1 MQDGAPVKAIWLAL
15 AAMLA
20 LAGPAAAQHRG
31 GGDKTGE
38 FDFYVL
44 SLSWSPTYC
53 QQSDRPDPTQCGLAK
68 RFAFVVHGLW
78 PQYERGF
85 PSDCRVTGRFPT
97 RQQVDDMLD
106 IMPSPGLV
114 RYQWR
119 KHGTCSGL
127 DPRSYFD
134 TLRAAAAK
142 VKTPADF
149 MSADREREVS
159 PADVERA
166 FIDAN
171 PGMKP
176 AGIAVQCRDGD
187 MQEVRVC
194 MTKDLAFRPCADV
207 DRRAC
212 RASRVSVPATGAR

>member
-1 MQDGAPVKAIWLAL
+1 MRFFALAL
-15 AAMLA
+15 AAA
-20 LAGPAAAQHRG
+20 LASASPALAQYRG
-31 GGDKTGE
+31 GGDRAGD

-53 QQSDRPDPTQCGLAK
+53 AQADRPDPTQCGAQK
-68 RFAFVVHGLW
+68 RLGFVVHGLW

-97 RQQVDDMLD
+97 RAQVDDMLD
-106 IMPSPGLV
+106 LMPSPGLV
-114 RYQWR
+114 RHEWR

-134 TLRAAAAK
+134 LIRDAAAK

-149 MSADREREVS
+149 ATADRERDVT

-176 AGIAVQCRDGD
+176 AGIAVGCRDGNL
-187 MQEVRVC
+187 QEVRVC
-194 MTKDLAFRPCADV
+194 MTKDLAFRPCAEV

-212 RASRVSVPATGAR
+212 RASRLSVPASEARH

>member
-1 MQDGAPVKAIWLAL
+1 MKAFVLAGLLAFATVPAL
-15 AAMLA
+15 A
-20 LAGPAAAQHRG
+20 QYRG
-31 GGDKTGE
+31 GGDRAGD

-44 SLSWSPTYC
+44 SLSWSPSYC
-53 QQSDRPDPTQCGLAK
+53 ASAVRPDPTQCGVSK
-68 RFAFVVHGLW
+68 RYGFVVHGLW

-97 RQQVDDMLD
+97 RAQVDDLLD
-106 IMPSPGLV
+106 IMPSPGLI
-114 RYQWR
+114 RHEWK

-134 TLRAAAAK
+134 TIRAAAEK
-142 VKTPADF
+142 VKTPPDF
-149 MSADREREVS
+149 DGSGGERDVS
-159 PADVERA
+159 PAEIERA

-176 AGIAVQCRDGD
+176 AGVAVQCRSGD
-187 MQEVRVC
+187 LQEVRIC
-194 MTKDLAFRPCADV
+194 LTRDLAFRPCAEV

-212 RASRVSVPATGAR
+212 RASSVAMPAAGGN